1 MYLECQSYLEKIL
14 LEGGERILPHC
25 QTIRTSLLLITAAE
39 KSLNKLPVVPFV
51 LTSPV
56 GDVGLVRLPSP
67 LPSGEPSPG
76 SIAGIVVGIVVGDRL
91 EFSRLSSPPK
101 EEELASRFGPP
112 VPFLMLLSFRL
123 FKSSPIPPSTGV
135 LAPSDELTAAG
146 GVLAGISRLPSR
158 SSRS

>member
-1 MYLECQSYLEKIL
+1 MYRSSGKPDTSVCSCTGLPSDWYDIRR
-14 LEGGERILPHC
+14 RILSVAC
-25 QTIRTSLLLITAAE
+25 TVKECAM
-39 KSLNKLPVVPFV
+39 NY
-51 LTSPV
+51 PV